1 MTEPPPEDHKK
12 VVNQTNR
19 GPGTF
24 VGGNFFGYIVNNF
37 APSHRRTSSDRESRS
52 SLPDDDYDGIGTPLV
67 VSLFL
72 TAACGAG
79 FFRLAIQGKP
89 LGGETHAGWLERS
102 GGGLLF
108 TALFFAALAVLLA
121 RAAQGFELWAG
132 RCADLAI
139 DTHVRIF
146 AYPPASMARL
156 LATAAFA
163 TATGAAFIAMFFGWS
178 EFGTSIQERAHTAR
192 DNAAMNGTRAQ
203 AAAPKTEGTHTP

>member
-1 MTEPPPEDHKK
+1 MTERAPEDHKK

-24 VGGNFFGYIVNNF
+24 VGGNFFGNIVNNF
-37 APSHRRTSSDRESRS
+37 PPSHRRSSPNRENRS
-52 SLPDDDYDGIGTPLV
+52 GPPDDDYDGIGTPLV
-67 VSLFL
+67 VSLLL
-72 TAACGAG
+72 TAACSAG
-79 FFRLAIQGKP
+79 FFRLAIQGEP
-89 LGGETHAGWLERS
+89 LGGEKHAGWLERS

-108 TALFFAALAVLLA
+108 AALLFAAVAVFLA

-132 RCADLAI
+132 RCADLAVE
-139 DTHVRIF
+139 THVRIF

-178 EFGTSIQERAHTAR
+178 EFGTSIQERAHIAR
-192 DNAAMNGTRAQ
+192 DNAAANGARAR
-203 AAAPKTEGTHTP
+203 AAAQED